1 VLVLVLAEKS
11 VMLLLLF
18 LVAVAVSPAEI
29 LPALVPA
36 RQHNPVVE
44 KADANYRLFSSSLA
58 ILFIL
63 VSIAIKRIT
72 YFPRRDSHASFLRL
86 TRR

>member
-1 VLVLVLAEKS
+1 MLVLVLAEKS

-44 KADANYRLFSSSLA
+44 KADANYRLFSSTSRHSLH
-58 ILFIL
+58 LGL
-63 VSIAIKRIT
+63 HRHQTNHVLPS
-72 YFPRRDSHASFLRL
+72 S
-86 TRR
+86 